1 MGGWK
6 IGKIEKIL
14 IFPHMCLV
22 GGVEK
27 WEDGKLFCL
36 VREKSGRIEN
46 VVYMN
51 WLSCPCYNK
60 ISKGLISVKKWGYL
74 CNLLPT
80 SSFLLSFS
88 PKLGGQ
94 DFVGLKG
101 KFSTPFSFPIVFSL
115 EPNKRKFHFSPY
127 FSLILFHPFCLH
139 PNQTGPKCDCLILV

>member
-36 VREKSGRIEN
+36 GREKSGRIEN

-51 WLSCPCYNK
+51 WLLYLYYNK
-60 ISKGLISVKKWGYL
+60 IPKGLISVKKWGYL

-80 SSFLLSFS
+80 SSFLLNFS

-94 DFVGLKG
+94 NYVGPKG
-101 KFSTPFSFPIVFSL
+101 LFFTPFSISLVFSL
-115 EPNKRKFHFSPY
+115 ELNKRKFHFPPY
-127 FSLILFHPFCLH
+127 FPLLLFHPPCFH
-139 PNQTGPKCDCLILV
+139 PNQTYP